1 MKKKEMQELK
11 LAEEQRKRSRT
22 RRKEV
27 WLSPREPL
35 RSLPWFLVVKRRR
48 KGVGKRQRKK
58 KRTSRTR
65 RKMKNREL
73 GG

>member
-48 KGVGKRQRKK
+48 KGGREEAKEKK
-58 KRTSRTR
+58 
-65 RKMKNREL
+65 EDE
-73 GG
+73 